1 MTVEA
6 TGVLLAVAGIENDV
20 ADLAGDRGYAKGEL
34 EKHGNWKLKIER
46 VKIERVMGGWCW
58 VMGDGLWGWIKNNAK
73 VRKKIGICNSLS
85 REL

>member
-34 EKHGNWKLKIER
+34 EKHGN
-46 VKIERVMGGWCW
+46 
-58 VMGDGLWGWIKNNAK
+58 
-73 VRKKIGICNSLS
+73 
-85 REL
+85 